1 MVDVSQVREALRCCE
16 CGRLWL
22 DDLERWRAYLTVD
35 DDVAHYC
42 PACAVAEF
50 DG

>member
-1 MVDVSQVREALRCCE
+1 MVDVSQVGEALRCCE

-35 DDVAHYC
+35 DDVA
-42 PACAVAEF
+42 PLLPLR
-50 DG
+50 GR